1 LTHLDR
7 MADSDSNPSPDLLS
21 VAQTAKLLD
30 VTRQRVHDLIKNGQ
44 IVARQL
50 GRYYYIEA
58 AELERYKN
66 QPIGKPYQPRSTNS
80 DSDPKSIDNCQ

>member
-1 LTHLDR
+1 MTDSGS
-7 MADSDSNPSPDLLS
+7 SDSPELLS

-44 IVARQL
+44 VVARKL

-58 AELERYKN
+58 SELEKYKN
-66 QPIGKPYQPRSTNS
+66 QPTGKPYQPRSTTPTE
-80 DSDPKSIDNCQ
+80 DSIDNCQ